1 MQIIYCEPTEA
12 EKDFYE
18 ALFKRSKV
26 FLFIFN
32 ILYLLGT
39 EKGHILTLNQPVD
52 EIYAGKV

>member
-26 FLFIFN
+26 FLVFSKL
-32 ILYLLGT
+32 ILIYITNFHFTSLVL
-39 EKGHILTLNQPVD
+39 KKATLIMHV
-52 EIYAGKV
+52 G

>member
-26 FLFIFN
+26 FFLKIIN
-32 ILYLLGT
+32 SNLY
-39 EKGHILTLNQPVD
+39 
-52 EIYAGKV
+52 